1 MSEMHDVIVVGAG
14 PTGLLLAG
22 DLAESGVDVVVLE
35 RRRDESNLTRAFAVH
50 ARSLEVL
57 DMRGCAD
64 DLLPTGAQVRRLA
77 LFGRVRVDLGRL
89 PGRFPFILITP
100 QYQTERVLQ
109 ARLDRLGV
117 RVRHGA
123 TVTGVDQDDAG
134 TTVTLDDGT
143 TIRARYVV
151 GADGSR
157 SAVRR
162 AIGQPFPGRAVLRSI
177 MLADV
182 RLAEPPADVLAV
194 NGVRE
199 GFAFV
204 APFGDGYHRVFA
216 WDRRRQVDDDVPLH
230 FDEVRDITRRAMGT
244 DFGMHDPRWLSR
256 FHSDERQVP
265 RYRVGRV
272 FLAGDAAHVH
282 SPAGGQGMNVGL
294 QDAANLGWKLAAV
307 IRDGA
312 PDTLLDGYHDE
323 RHPVAANVIRGSGGL
338 IRLAMTKSRLGRGMR
353 DVVAGAALSIDPIAR
368 RITREVSGIGVR
380 YPAPAGAASEVGTR
394 MPDVALADGS
404 RLFEALRAR
413 QHVLLTGRGAADSLP
428 GAVSG
433 ALPAGTVMAVPAEPL
448 PTPVLVRPDGYVAA
462 IAGLETD
469 AARPPRPTA
478 GRPPRPA
485 DSLSRR

>member
-1 MSEMHDVIVVGAG
+1 MSETSDVIVVGAG

-22 DLAESGVDVVVLE
+22 DLAEAGVAVTVLE

-50 ARSLEVL
+50 ARTLELL

-64 DLLPTGAQVRRLA
+64 ELLTTGALVRRLA
-77 LFGRVRVDLGRL
+77 LFGRVRVDLSGL

-117 RVRHGA
+117 RVVHGA
-123 TVTGVDQDDAG
+123 EVAGVDQDDAG
-134 TTVTLDDGT
+134 ATVTLQDGST
-143 TIRARYVV
+143 MRARYVV

-162 AIGQPFPGRAVLRSI
+162 AVGQPFPGRAVLRSI

-182 RLAEPPADVLAV
+182 RLAEPPADVLTV
-194 NGVRE
+194 NGVRD

-204 APFGDGYHRVFA
+204 APFGDGYHRIFA
-216 WDRRRQVDDDVPLH
+216 WDRRRVVPEDLPLELE
-230 FDEVRDITRRAMGT
+230 EVREITRRAMGT

-265 RYRVGRV
+265 QYRVGRV

-307 IRDGA
+307 IRGDA
-312 PDTLLDGYHDE
+312 PATLLDSYHAE
-323 RHPVAANVIRGSGGL
+323 RHPVGAAVLRGSGGL
-338 IRLAMTKSRLGRGMR
+338 IRLAMVKSRLGRGVR
-353 DVVAGAALSIDPIAR
+353 DVLAGAALSIPPLAR
-368 RITREVSGIGVR
+368 RVTGEVSGLGVR
-380 YPAPAGAASEVGTR
+380 YPAPNGAAHDVGAR
-394 MPDVALADGS
+394 MPDLALEGGG
-404 RLFEALRAR
+404 RLFEALRGGR
-413 QHVLLTGRGAADSLP
+413 HVLLSSGGE
-428 GAVSG
+428 VQG
-433 ALPAGTVMAVPAEPL
+433 ALPPGTVLAVPAAPL
-448 PTPVLVRPDGYVAA
+448 PAPVLVRPDGYVGRLE
-462 IAGLETD
+462 GLETG
-469 AARPPRPTA
+469 AA
-478 GRPPRPA
+478 RPPRPA
-485 DSLSRR
+485 DSRGAARPPRPADTTLSRR